1 MRAPRG
7 TLGGRAKKGELQGIL
22 GLCPRPRISRGLP
35 RGILQRVME
44 SIGSGCL
51 DCQIEC
57 MSRIEIK
64 QATREDAAD
73 IQDVLIAAYARW
85 QERLDDLPDVTG
97 GVSED
102 IEVGKTWVAT
112 ETGRV
117 VGCLMGGMH
126 DGHWHLA
133 NVAVHPEASGRG
145 VGRRLIAHAEGLAR
159 ASGASEMMLATHK
172 DLPENIT
179 LYEHLGWVISGQED
193 ARVMMTFTL

>member
-1 MRAPRG
+1 MREQ
-7 TLGGRAKKGELQGIL
+7 L
-22 GLCPRPRISRGLP
+22 
-35 RGILQRVME
+35 
-44 SIGSGCL
+44 GSGL
-51 DCQIEC
+51 ADCQSER

-102 IEVGKTWVAT
+102 IEADRTWVALDA
-112 ETGRV
+112 GRV
-117 VGCLMGGMH
+117 VGCLMGGMD
-126 DGHWHLA
+126 DGRWHLA

-145 VGRRLIAHAEGLAR
+145 VGRRLIEHAEGLAR

-193 ARVMMTFTL
+193 ARVMMTLTL